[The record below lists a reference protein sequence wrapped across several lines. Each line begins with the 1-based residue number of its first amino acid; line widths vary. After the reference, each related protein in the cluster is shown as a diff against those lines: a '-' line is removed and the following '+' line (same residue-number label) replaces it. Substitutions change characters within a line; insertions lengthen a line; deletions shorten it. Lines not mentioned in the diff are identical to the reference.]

1 MVFILTLETIAWLFN
16 LVFNIPFF
24 PEQCY
29 FLCIWQHCFIQS
41 CNNVAN
47 AFSNIAR
54 LPYCLKIPSHSFQLK
69 LVRQGLT
76 RKMDSNLSVFQW
88 ALLLVL
94 CLCLQHL
101 KIKEL
106 SQSRCTIQFV
116 LFNFHFGFWGTYNPY
131 PQVQYYG
138 ICALLA
144 YKKRVT
150 RTHSN
155 IKEWSGPVTLFT
167 RQKFTFEYRVGRFF
181 SLCTRD
187 VF

>member
-1 MVFILTLETIAWLFN
+1 MGTVTG
-16 LVFNIPFF
+16 V
-24 PEQCY
+24 
-29 FLCIWQHCFIQS
+29 
-41 CNNVAN
+41 
-47 AFSNIAR
+47 
-54 LPYCLKIPSHSFQLK
+54 
-69 LVRQGLT
+69 
-76 RKMDSNLSVFQW
+76 M
-88 ALLLVL
+88 LVL
-94 CLCLQHL
+94 VAP

-116 LFNFHFGFWGTYNPY
+116 LFTFHFDFWGTYNPY